1 LCLCGI
7 AAAPFSIAAILAK
20 RLATN
25 AKIEPALLL
34 SLLPMLLRLLFAPIT
49 GLTWIAEQIQERVDA
64 EMNVKENLQK
74 QLLTL
79 QLAFDM
85 GDIEEAEFEAQE
97 EALLLALQEIADQ
110 ERAAQAAIE
119 EEG

>member
-1 LCLCGI
+1 
-7 AAAPFSIAAILAK
+7 
-20 RLATN
+20 
-25 AKIEPALLL
+25 
-34 SLLPMLLRLLFAPIT
+34 MLLRLLFAPIT

-64 EMNVKENLQK
+64 EMDVKENLQK

-110 ERAAQAAIE
+110 ERATSETIE